1 MSTAEA
7 NVKPIRIM
15 LKTNINGQKEDVPF
29 TKALLSHPDYPGLSD
44 TEGFNEYP
52 YICDN
57 VSIPISLNSASY
69 FERVQ
74 FFFDKD
80 KFRSLTGNMQFVT
93 DDNQKP
99 IILTTNVKT
108 MLELLFLT
116 AIPVSGN
123 VKDSFEMNIKSGP
136 WIPNLK
142 FNKES
147 AMELL
152 NTYYFSY
159 LKIGGNEYTVNRI
172 VWLNDVI
179 NNPDYSKLFGD
190 FETFSTWSIGILN
203 KLLARKKQLY
213 VEMADACKNELS
225 DKLTKAAVVGRGR
238 APASN
243 RFGDTVYGDIYKN
256 ITPKLKKVVE
266 IATRRSARIAA
277 IAAAGAGAGSAAL
290 YGSDID
296 ETRRSKITKDI
307 LEELRRDYITLGKL
321 GWQISSSPSLVGI
334 GDFDPDD
341 IDAAIAASTD
351 PADPASAVAAKKI
364 VEDELTAAGTN
375 ASKFKKNYEECK
387 TASRKQIDNIEDLK
401 KKHSEIQG
409 YINNLKISRIN
420 VLIDI
425 INDEDRSVLPGNVIK
440 FAKKLLKMNTENDDD
455 IVAIVDRIINNT
467 GNQPVSSKYQYL
479 NDISEKMRK
488 FTSDNRELLGKDSS
502 VKPKIQKLIDD
513 YVYKV
518 SDGKQNIE
526 AFIKRISTFKKNPG
540 SIPNKDEL
548 HIGVVEFRNDD
559 PKLPTY
565 EIIVQC
571 DVFGGR
577 LDATN
582 IRSARCI
589 FKDKKLTT
597 RFNNI
602 RRNIKTNKL
611 KVMPGPYF
619 DLKDIKPE
627 PKPKETVKQRPVP
640 VKGGRRTLKRRRSFK
655 RR

>member
-1 MSTAEA
+1 MSAEA

-57 VSIPISLNSASY
+57 VYIPISLNSASY

-74 FFFDKD
+74 FFFDKE
-80 KFRSLTGNMQFVT
+80 KFRSLTGDMQFVT

-99 IILTTNVKT
+99 TILTENVKT
-108 MLELLFLT
+108 MLSLLFLT
-116 AIPVSGN
+116 AIPASGN
-123 VKDSFEMNIKSGP
+123 VKDSFKMNIESSP

-142 FNKES
+142 FTKES
-147 AMELL
+147 AMEILD
-152 NTYYFSY
+152 TYYFSY
-159 LKIGGNEYTVNRI
+159 LKIGGNNYTVNRI

-225 DKLTKAAVVGRGR
+225 DKQAAAAAAGSGPI
-238 APASN
+238 PASN
-243 RFGDTVYGDIYKN
+243 RFGNTVYGDIYKN

-277 IAAAGAGAGSAAL
+277 MSAPGAVS

-307 LEELRRDYITLGKL
+307 LEELRHDYITLGKL
-321 GWQISSSPSLVGI
+321 GWKISSSPASVD
-334 GDFDPDD
+334 DFDKAD
-341 IDAAIAASTD
+341 IDAAINASIES
-351 PADPASAVAAKKI
+351 ADPAAAAAKINGEIKSA
-364 VEDELTAAGTN
+364 EDTAVTL
-375 ASKFKKNYEECK
+375 KRNYDECK
-387 TASRKQIDNIEDLK
+387 KPSKKQIDKIEELK
-401 KKHSEIQG
+401 KEHSKIQG
-409 YINNLKISRIN
+409 YINDLKISRIN

-425 INDEDRSVLPGNVIK
+425 IYDEDKSVLPGNVIK
-440 FAKKLLKMNTENDDD
+440 FSKKLLKMNTENDDD

-488 FTSDNRELLGKDSS
+488 FTSDNRELLGKD
-502 VKPKIQKLIDD
+502 KPDKPTIQKLIDD

-518 SDGKQNIE
+518 SDGKKNIDS
-526 AFIKRISTFKKNPG
+526 FIKDISTFKKNPD
-540 SIPNKDEL
+540 SFTKKDEL
-548 HIGVVEFRNDD
+548 YIGLVEFRNDD

-565 EIIVQC
+565 EIVVQC
-571 DVFGGR
+571 DVFGGI

-589 FKDKKLTT
+589 FKDQRLTKQ
-597 RFNNI
+597 FINI

-611 KVMPGPYF
+611 KVIPGPYF
-619 DLKDIKPE
+619 NLKDIKPE
-627 PKPKETVKQRPVP
+627 PKPRETVKQRPVP
-640 VKGGRRTLKRRRSFK
+640 VKGGRRTLKRRNFK

>member
-1 MSTAEA
+1 
-7 NVKPIRIM
+7 
-15 LKTNINGQKEDVPF
+15 
-29 TKALLSHPDYPGLSD
+29 
-44 TEGFNEYP
+44 
-52 YICDN
+52 
-57 VSIPISLNSASY
+57 
-69 FERVQ
+69 
-74 FFFDKD
+74 
-80 KFRSLTGNMQFVT
+80 
-93 DDNQKP
+93 
-99 IILTTNVKT
+99 
-108 MLELLFLT
+108 
-116 AIPVSGN
+116 
-123 VKDSFEMNIKSGP
+123 
-136 WIPNLK
+136 
-142 FNKES
+142 
-147 AMELL
+147 
-152 NTYYFSY
+152 
-159 LKIGGNEYTVNRI
+159 
-172 VWLNDVI
+172 
-179 NNPDYSKLFGD
+179 
-190 FETFSTWSIGILN
+190 
-203 KLLARKKQLY
+203 
-213 VEMADACKNELS
+213 
-225 DKLTKAAVVGRGR
+225 
-238 APASN
+238 
-243 RFGDTVYGDIYKN
+243 
-256 ITPKLKKVVE
+256 
-266 IATRRSARIAA
+266 
-277 IAAAGAGAGSAAL
+277 
-290 YGSDID
+290 
-296 ETRRSKITKDI
+296 
-307 LEELRRDYITLGKL
+307 
-321 GWQISSSPSLVGI
+321 
-334 GDFDPDD
+334 
-341 IDAAIAASTD
+341 
-351 PADPASAVAAKKI
+351 
-364 VEDELTAAGTN
+364 
-375 ASKFKKNYEECK
+375 
-387 TASRKQIDNIEDLK
+387 
-401 KKHSEIQG
+401 
-409 YINNLKISRIN
+409 
-420 VLIDI
+420 
-425 INDEDRSVLPGNVIK
+425 
-440 FAKKLLKMNTENDDD
+440 MNTENDDD

-526 AFIKRISTFKKNPG
+526 AFIKLISTFKKNPG

-611 KVMPGPYF
+611 KVMLGPYF